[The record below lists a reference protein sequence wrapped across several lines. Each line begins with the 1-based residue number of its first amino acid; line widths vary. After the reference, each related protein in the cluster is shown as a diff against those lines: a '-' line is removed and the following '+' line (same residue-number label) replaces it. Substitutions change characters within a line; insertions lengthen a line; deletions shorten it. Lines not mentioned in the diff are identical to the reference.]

1 MSIGPEE
8 GAVQLREDHVGP
20 SFTYLSS
27 IFMGPMDPMAGLLTL
42 GDLKVYHLK
51 NALVFNSHY

>member
-8 GAVQLREDHVGP
+8 GAVQLKEYHVGP

-27 IFMGPMDPMAGLLTL
+27 IFMGPVDPMAGLLTL
-42 GDLKVYHLK
+42 GDLKVCHLK
-51 NALVFNSHY
+51 NALVFNSH